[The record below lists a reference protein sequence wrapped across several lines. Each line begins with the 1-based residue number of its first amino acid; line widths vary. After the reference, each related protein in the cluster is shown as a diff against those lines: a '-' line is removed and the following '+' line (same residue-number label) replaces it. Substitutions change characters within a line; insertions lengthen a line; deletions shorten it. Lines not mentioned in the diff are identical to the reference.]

1 MKIKNIK
8 IGESHQLKTAKK
20 SRESLGKLFS
30 EYEIEE
36 IEDIIRNTY
45 DNSQY
50 ECYECC
56 PSAEHIVI
64 EKDLNDKKFNVRI
77 KNAKG
82 HTVWTNAHCLKK

>member
-1 MKIKNIK
+1 MKIKNIEV
-8 IGESHQLKTAKK
+8 GESHQLKTAKK

-30 EYEIEE
+30 EYWTEE

-45 DNSQY
+45 DNNDY
-50 ECYECC
+50 EYC
-56 PSAEHIVI
+56 PFAEHIVI